1 MFLVNFD
8 FLSQL
13 FLTLLIN
20 DLIRLRHSIW
30 MSCRPNN
37 FNKIIRSV
45 MMIMSLIQIIHAS
58 VLPWPC
64 YRMVIMLALII
75 MASCRILAYYP
86 HYEPLWV
93 INYYLHVCCRPLGDT
108 NIDLALSIVYTQT
121 QTFDF
126 HSFITKEMLYIM
138 CHVLFTFVLSK
149 SKICV
154 TYIAL

>member
-1 MFLVNFD
+1 
-8 FLSQL
+8 
-13 FLTLLIN
+13 
-20 DLIRLRHSIW
+20 
-30 MSCRPNN
+30 MSSRPNN

-126 HSFITKEMLYIM
+126 HSLQKKCYTSCVMYYLLLYYPTNPTNLYYLRHLHSI
-138 CHVLFTFVLSK
+138 
-149 SKICV
+149 V
-154 TYIAL
+154 TRLCPW

>member
-1 MFLVNFD
+1 
-8 FLSQL
+8 
-13 FLTLLIN
+13 
-20 DLIRLRHSIW
+20 

-37 FNKIIRSV
+37 FNKIIRSM

-121 QTFDF
+121 QTFTF
-126 HSFITKEMLYIM
+126 IHSLQKKCYTSCVMYNLLMYYPTNLYYLRHCNKIM
-138 CHVLFTFVLSK
+138 PLLGKDDKCRGNYFKH
-149 SKICV
+149 
-154 TYIAL
+154 